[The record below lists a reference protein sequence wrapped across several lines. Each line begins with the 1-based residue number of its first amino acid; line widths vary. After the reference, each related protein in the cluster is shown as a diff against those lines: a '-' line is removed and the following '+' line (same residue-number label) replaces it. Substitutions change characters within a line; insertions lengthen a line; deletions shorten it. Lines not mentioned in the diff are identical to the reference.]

1 MACENTAEAT
11 KAGLAAGIT
20 AVELD
25 ISMSQ
30 DKVFIISDQTKTLK
44 NHFSSKKHL
53 QTSVGTNLEQRALHC
68 NGFDYVQLYNFL
80 QGSVSYSTHIYAH
93 FE

>member
-11 KAGLAAGIT
+11 RGGLASGMT

-30 DKVFIISDQTKTLK
+30 DKVI
-44 NHFSSKKHL
+44 KKHRHTDTDTDTDTDTQVEL
-53 QTSVGTNLEQRALHC
+53 DISLSQVTSDSSHLIA
-68 NGFDYVQLYNFL
+68 
-80 QGSVSYSTHIYAH
+80 IP
-93 FE
+93 

>member
-11 KAGLAAGIT
+11 KAGLAAGIS

-30 DKVFIISDQTKTLK
+30 DKVFIILK
-44 NHFSSKKHL
+44 DEAFLINPRLSRIIFRAKNISKH
-53 QTSVGTNLEQRALHC
+53 T
-68 NGFDYVQLYNFL
+68 
-80 QGSVSYSTHIYAH
+80 YSQ
-93 FE
+93 EG

>member
-11 KAGLAAGIT
+11 RGGLASGMT

-30 DKVFIISDQTKTLK
+30 DKVTSDSFDLIAILLHREKSDVCRQLI
-44 NHFSSKKHL
+44 HL
-53 QTSVGTNLEQRALHC
+53 QS
-68 NGFDYVQLYNFL
+68 
-80 QGSVSYSTHIYAH
+80 
-93 FE
+93 

>member
-11 KAGLAAGIT
+11 RGGLASGMT

-30 DKVFIISDQTKTLK
+30 DKVI
-44 NHFSSKKHL
+44 KKHRHTDTDTDTDTDTVTDTQVEL
-53 QTSVGTNLEQRALHC
+53 DISLSQVTSDSSHLIA
-68 NGFDYVQLYNFL
+68 
-80 QGSVSYSTHIYAH
+80 IP
-93 FE
+93 

>member
-44 NHFSSKKHL
+44 NHFSSKKH
-53 QTSVGTNLEQRALHC
+53 
-68 NGFDYVQLYNFL
+68 
-80 QGSVSYSTHIYAH
+80 
-93 FE
+93 